1 MIVTLQHLIET
12 LRNELQQYGEMLAL
26 LDHQQ
31 ELAGQQAADDL
42 LRSISA
48 IDTQIAAI
56 QLEAAIERHRPA
68 EEEAAR
74 GRQRCVDGLLGNR
87 SHLSDAA
94 LTGERLAV
102 GQSCWVATALYIAG
116 QGALRR
122 RDAVHAALI
131 LSMKCGADEA
141 TVPRLVLFIAGM
153 LHRLRRPHES
163 RDRHFCHGGRYAEHH
178 VADLSE

>member
-56 QLEAAIERHRPA
+56 Q
-68 EEEAAR
+68 AAR
-74 GRQRCVDGLLGNR
+74 ANRQLAQRNLAEQFAQNP
-87 SHLSDAA
+87 AA
-94 LTGERLAV
+94 TFSQLIPLIPENYRPLV
-102 GQSCWVATALYIAG
+102 
-116 QGALRR
+116 R
-122 RDAVHAALI
+122 ALI
-131 LSMKCGADEA
+131 
-141 TVPRLVLFIAGM
+141 
-153 LHRLRRPHES
+153 
-163 RDRHFCHGGRYAEHH
+163 
-178 VADLSE
+178 